1 MHRGYTAR
9 RYLERL
15 GAAREAIPELAVTT
29 DLIVGFPGETEDDFA
44 ATLEV
49 VEEAG
54 YDAAY
59 TFVFSP
65 RPGTEAAAW
74 VEEFLPQEVTAE
86 RMQRLT
92 AVVERSALA
101 RHVARVGKVE
111 EVLIEGPSK
120 KDPAM
125 TTGRTRQN
133 KLVHFRA
140 PQGEEGPAVGLRPG
154 AFAEVSIGS
163 AAPHFLRGTFIRKTA
178 DPGRR
183 VRIPVSAS

>member
-1 MHRGYTAR
+1 GYTAE

-15 GAAREAIPELAVTT
+15 RAARAGIPELAVTT

-74 VEEFLPQEVTAE
+74 TDEFVPVEVTRE
-86 RMQRLT
+86 RMTRLT
-92 AVVERSALA
+92 EVVERSALA
-101 RHVARVGKVE
+101 RHQERVGRVE
-111 EVLIEGPSK
+111 EVLVEGPSK
-120 KDPAM
+120 KDPSL

-133 KLVHFRA
+133 KLVHFA
-140 PQGEEGPAVGLRPG
+140 ATGLGP
-154 AFAEVSIGS
+154 GS
-163 AAPHFLRGTFIRKTA
+163 FTKVRVEDAAPHYLRGSLATRPSLA
-178 DPGRR
+178 
-183 VRIPVSAS
+183 VSPA